1 MLLNPKTKDL
11 SSVNTNPMLG
21 LLKTIFLFASG
32 RVIFVRN
39 DKNRQIVM
47 EDGNTFRVFRHVKIR
62 DRRPAEPAAAFVVR
76 FCPRNMTVAQ
86 NIRFSV
92 FPMLILLGF
101 RGFREKYWCV
111 NDATGLC
118 QGVYAWQT
126 IEDAENYSKSIA
138 MRFMSNR
145 SEPESVNFRI
155 INQERE
161 KYWLFQ

>member
-1 MLLNPKTKDL
+1 MRPHMNMNPFL
-11 SSVNTNPMLG
+11 S
-21 LLKTIFLFASG
+21 LLKTIFLFANLH
-32 RVIFVRN
+32 VTFVKEDRN
-39 DKNRQIVM
+39 KQIVM
-47 EDGNTFRVFRHVKIR
+47 EDGQTFRVFRHVKIQ
-62 DRRPAEPAAAFVVR
+62 DRRLAEPTAVFVVR

-101 RGFREKYWCV
+101 CGFREKYWCV
-111 NDATGLC
+111 NDENGLC

-138 MRFMSNR
+138 MKFMSGR
-145 SEPESVNFRI
+145 SDPESVNFKI

>member
-1 MLLNPKTKDL
+1 
-11 SSVNTNPMLG
+11 
-21 LLKTIFLFASG
+21 
-32 RVIFVRN
+32 
-39 DKNRQIVM
+39 M

-62 DRRPAEPAAAFVVR
+62 DRHLAEPAAAFVVR
-76 FCPRNMTVAQ
+76 FNPRNMTVAQ

-101 RGFREKYWCV
+101 HGFREKYWCV
-111 NDATGLC
+111 NDKTGLC

-126 IEDAENYSKSIA
+126 IKDAENYSKSIA

-161 KYWLFQ
+161 KYWLFK

>member
-1 MLLNPKTKDL
+1 M
-11 SSVNTNPMLG
+11 NTNPILCF
-21 LLKTIFLFASG
+21 LKTVLLFTSC
-32 RVIFVRN
+32 RVTFVKE
-39 DKNRQIVM
+39 DKNKQIVM

-62 DRRPAEPAAAFVVR
+62 EPQLTAPAAAFVVR

-111 NDATGLC
+111 NDETGLC

-126 IEDAENYSKSIA
+126 VEDAENYSKSIA

-145 SEPESVNFRI
+145 SDPESVNFKI

-161 KYWLFQ
+161 KYWLFR